1 MYALICHR
9 LRMADAQRPVRKHP
23 KGLWG
28 YRSFLGRSSGRGRV
42 EEGSRRTAI
51 SFVISASGHRRI
63 RSTSQLEW
71 NLFLRADGGEW
82 IGLCQRPDALAVRQI
97 FGIGRDSGRF
107 ALPVD
112 VWGLACRKLKSDDPE
127 KPGWRIVCVVSCSC
141 CFSSAAESS
150 LSQILKEDISI
161 EAEHTD
167 VRYRTISY
175 KRGSNPV
182 FGYALITT
190 EAY

>member
-1 MYALICHR
+1 MRNGQFENIQKVFGVTGR
-9 LRMADAQRPVRKHP
+9 
-23 KGLWG
+23 
-28 YRSFLGRSSGRGRV
+28 FLAVAVGEGRV

-112 VWGLACRKLKSDDPE
+112 IWGLACRKLNLTIQKSQD
-127 KPGWRIVCVVSCSC
+127 GG
-141 CFSSAAESS
+141 SSALSLAHAAFPLPRKVAYLRSLKRTFQLKQNTPMFVSVQFLTNAGVTPSS
-150 LSQILKEDISI
+150 ATL
-161 EAEHTD
+161 
-167 VRYRTISY
+167 
-175 KRGSNPV
+175 
-182 FGYALITT
+182 
-190 EAY
+190 

>member
-1 MYALICHR
+1 MRNGQFENIQKVFGVTGR
-9 LRMADAQRPVRKHP
+9 
-23 KGLWG
+23 
-28 YRSFLGRSSGRGRV
+28 FLAVAV

-71 NLFLRADGGEW
+71 NLFLRADGGDW

-112 VWGLACRKLKSDDPE
+112 VWGLACRKLNLTIQKSQD
-127 KPGWRIVCVVSCSC
+127 GG
-141 CFSSAAESS
+141 SSALS
-150 LSQILKEDISI
+150 LAHAAFPL
-161 EAEHTD
+161 AMRLP
-167 VRYRTISY
+167 VRVLPACRD
-175 KRGSNPV
+175 
-182 FGYALITT
+182 TT
-190 EAY
+190 ATR